1 MCRLLLLY
9 KTPHV
14 SQKINSFLSQSVSV
28 TPNFPL
34 IKYPH
39 KHIRPYGKTPNNGF
53 GFSYL
58 NTTSG
63 SDRASQKWK
72 TYKKTGSYISYIND
86 PHLSSFLEEMTE
98 QKVILGELR
107 RKVVGQIAIENTP
120 PYTYKNQVFLHN
132 GIVTNYQKHS
142 PKIHAAIDPKY
153 KKYILGETDSE
164 SIFYLFL
171 TFLDR
176 RKKEVHVKEEDR
188 IMQCATEL
196 LDWMISEHMSFHMNI
211 IYATTKHI
219 LVTRYTHSHYRTEP
233 EHMEPI
239 PLYIDNTQG
248 LCISSEPITEHYT
261 LFPENSMFCFPI

>member
-28 TPNFPL
+28 IPNFPL
-34 IKYPH
+34 IKYPD
-39 KHIRPYGKTPNNGF
+39 KHIRPHGKTPNDGF

-63 SDRASQKWK
+63 SARASKKWK
-72 TYKKTGSYISYIND
+72 TYKKTGTYIND
-86 PHLSSFLEEMTE
+86 PHLSSLLKEMTE

-107 RKVVGQIAIENTP
+107 RKVVGGVAIENTP
-120 PYTYKNQVFLHN
+120 PYTYQNQVFLHN
-132 GIVTNYQKHS
+132 GVVTNYKKHS
-142 PKIHAAIDPKY
+142 PKIHAAIDAKY
-153 KKYILGETDSE
+153 KKHILGETDSE

-171 TFLDR
+171 TFMDR
-176 RKKEVHVKEEDR
+176 LKKEVHVKEEDR
-188 IMQCATEL
+188 MTRCATEL
-196 LDWMISEHMSFHMNI
+196 FDWMISEHMSFHMNI
-211 IYATTKHI
+211 IYATTTYI

-233 EHMEPI
+233 EHKEPI

-248 LCISSEPITEHYT
+248 VCISSEPITDNYT
-261 LFPENSMFCFPI
+261 LFPENSMFCFSIQ